1 MPSLLQEA
9 AEVLGV
15 ELGADGGPPDAEV
28 IAAAFKKLAMRW
40 HPDRNPEN
48 VKEATQRFAEISA
61 ARDLLVDP
69 PPAALV
75 DEPARAPPSAGGS
88 SKSSG
93 RTGKSENLRQFV
105 GDVSEQ
111 IDSRT
116 LGGKEAVQLFETFAL
131 WAVWKC
137 DACAAICC
145 RIRKNKYA
153 CMCGHRLRDHD
164 AGHGFRCA
172 DLKCDCKRY
181 SFMVQD
187 STEPHRC
194 RCKHKPSEHESLPP
208 HACARCPPSACEAFD
223 SPWVCNCGHPPREH
237 KTAFVKHKYAEV
249 RGREPSPNALAP
261 GRWPLQPPRP
271 CAIRSLPSP
280 PLPPTLPCRP
290 SWARLAPSQR
300 AREWVTGGLR
310 GECVALANK
319 FRARSVAER
328 MAFIERANAAKASG
342 HASWKAMQ
350 REAAAHAKWGTDPL
364 PPPEPHACGE
374 APTTSQCGVC
384 EPDGDGGARAPP
396 PPPAGFDAAAAMRAG
411 FVNSQETTHGLTTA
425 QLRERLAAAGV
436 GVRMATAG
444 DFGLW

>member
-208 HACARCPPSACEAFD
+208 HACTRCPPSACEAFD

-261 GRWPLQPPRP
+261 GRWPLGPPRP
-271 CAIRSLPSP
+271 CGIRSLPSP
-280 PLPPTLPCRP
+280 PCPPPNSPLPTTLGSPRTFAAGTRMGHRRSAWRVRRSGQQVPRALRRRAYGVHRACQRGQGVGSRLLEGHAARGGRPCQVGHRP
-290 SWARLAPSQR
+290 IATARAACMRRGSYHLAVWCVRTRRRRWRPRTATASGR
-300 AREWVTGGLR
+300 LRRGRRDACGLR
-310 GECVALANK
+310 
-319 FRARSVAER
+319 
-328 MAFIERANAAKASG
+328 
-342 HASWKAMQ
+342 Q
-350 REAAAHAKWGTDPL
+350 
-364 PPPEPHACGE
+364 
-374 APTTSQCGVC
+374 
-384 EPDGDGGARAPP
+384 
-396 PPPAGFDAAAAMRAG
+396 
-411 FVNSQETTHGLTTA
+411 
-425 QLRERLAAAGV
+425 
-436 GVRMATAG
+436 
-444 DFGLW
+444 